1 MKHLPWKVLMT
12 VGVMGVV
19 ASVAMV
25 VGQEEIALVAV
36 GALGGYLGRV
46 NGS

>member
-1 MKHLPWKVLMT
+1 MKHPPWKVLMT
-12 VGVMGVV
+12 VGVLGAV

-25 VGQEEIALVAV
+25 AGQEEIALVAT
-36 GALGGYLGRV
+36 GALAGYLGRV